1 MTNGITLEEIL
12 EHANLSKAL
21 SRVEANRGAPGVDR
35 MGTDE
40 LRDYISA
47 HPHELTSAI
56 IKGTYRPSPVLRV
69 SIPKEE
75 PGKFRELGIPTVR
88 DRLVQQAIAQV
99 LNRYYD
105 LTFSDRSYGFRPGK
119 SAQDAIM
126 AVTAYAEE
134 GYVWAVDMDLE
145 KFFDKINH
153 SKMVQILSERI
164 SDGRVISLI
173 HRFLRADVQTDKGL
187 ETRDMGAPQGGP
199 LSPILANILLDKLD
213 KELEKR
219 GLRFARYADDMI
231 VLCKSKRAATRVF
244 ESLTRFIEKKLLLRV
259 NRKKSKIVYV
269 GNRELKFLGY
279 GFAPLKGRIIPT
291 VHFRSKAKFKDRIRK
306 ILHRNK
312 GQRLDQFTSE
322 LRTYLS
328 GWSNYFGLAAFLG
341 WASAQRQHDEQRQ
354 HDDIQR
360 VEDGR
365 QDAVRPLEDAG
376 RGGQE
381 LPADVGQAPHQHHPD
396 DARHQR
402 HDQNGSGPDSGGE
415 EAVPGPAGGREFRI
429 IHCCCPLSGRC

>member
-1 MTNGITLEEIL
+1 
-12 EHANLSKAL
+12 
-21 SRVEANRGAPGVDR
+21 
-35 MGTDE
+35 
-40 LRDYISA
+40 
-47 HPHELTSAI
+47 
-56 IKGTYRPSPVLRV
+56 
-69 SIPKEE
+69 
-75 PGKFRELGIPTVR
+75 
-88 DRLVQQAIAQV
+88 
-99 LNRYYD
+99 
-105 LTFSDRSYGFRPGK
+105 
-119 SAQDAIM
+119 M

-173 HRFLRADVQTDKGL
+173 HRFLRADVQTNKGL

-341 WASAQRQHDEQRQ
+341 WARGTDEWIRRR
-354 HDDIQR
+354 IRMIYWKRWKR
-360 VEDGR
+360 VVTKYKALRKLGASKDLAKKGAGSSKSYWRVAGSPVLSSTLTNEYLKRKGWTWL
-365 QDAVRPLEDAG
+365 ALIARPVEWHLT
-376 RGGQE
+376 
-381 LPADVGQAPHQHHPD
+381 
-396 DARHQR
+396 
-402 HDQNGSGPDSGGE
+402 S
-415 EAVPGPAGGREFRI
+415 
-429 IHCCCPLSGRC
+429 C

>member
-164 SDGRVISLI
+164 S
-173 HRFLRADVQTDKGL
+173 
-187 ETRDMGAPQGGP
+187 
-199 LSPILANILLDKLD
+199 
-213 KELEKR
+213 
-219 GLRFARYADDMI
+219 
-231 VLCKSKRAATRVF
+231 
-244 ESLTRFIEKKLLLRV
+244 
-259 NRKKSKIVYV
+259 
-269 GNRELKFLGY
+269 LK
-279 GFAPLKGRIIPT
+279 
-291 VHFRSKAKFKDRIRK
+291 V
-306 ILHRNK
+306 
-312 GQRLDQFTSE
+312 
-322 LRTYLS
+322 
-328 GWSNYFGLAAFLG
+328 
-341 WASAQRQHDEQRQ
+341 
-354 HDDIQR
+354 
-360 VEDGR
+360 V
-365 QDAVRPLEDAG
+365 
-376 RGGQE
+376 
-381 LPADVGQAPHQHHPD
+381 
-396 DARHQR
+396 
-402 HDQNGSGPDSGGE
+402 
-415 EAVPGPAGGREFRI
+415 
-429 IHCCCPLSGRC
+429 

>member
-1 MTNGITLEEIL
+1 M
-12 EHANLSKAL
+12 
-21 SRVEANRGAPGVDR
+21 
-35 MGTDE
+35 
-40 LRDYISA
+40 
-47 HPHELTSAI
+47 
-56 IKGTYRPSPVLRV
+56 
-69 SIPKEE
+69 
-75 PGKFRELGIPTVR
+75 
-88 DRLVQQAIAQV
+88 
-99 LNRYYD
+99 
-105 LTFSDRSYGFRPGK
+105 
-119 SAQDAIM
+119 
-126 AVTAYAEE
+126 
-134 GYVWAVDMDLE
+134 
-145 KFFDKINH
+145 
-153 SKMVQILSERI
+153 QILSERI

-173 HRFLRADVQTDKGL
+173 HRFLRADVQTNKGL

-213 KELEKR
+213 RELEKR

-341 WASAQRQHDEQRQ
+341 WARDTDEWIRRRIRMIYWKRWKRGVTKYKALRKLGASK
-354 HDDIQR
+354 DLAKKGAGSSKSYWR
-360 VEDGR
+360 V
-365 QDAVRPLEDAG
+365 AG
-376 RGGQE
+376 RPVLSTTLTNEYLKRKGWTW
-381 LPADVGQAPHQHHPD
+381 LALI
-396 DARHQR
+396 ARPVEWHLT
-402 HDQNGSGPDSGGE
+402 G
-415 EAVPGPAGGREFRI
+415 
-429 IHCCCPLSGRC
+429 C

>member
-21 SRVEANRGAPGVDR
+21 SRVEANRGVPGVDR

-341 WASAQRQHDEQRQ
+341 WARGTDEWIRRR
-354 HDDIQR
+354 IRMIYWKRWKR
-360 VEDGR
+360 VATKYKALRKLGASKDLAKKGAGSSKSYWRVAGSPVLSTTLTNEYLKRKGWTWL
-365 QDAVRPLEDAG
+365 ALIARPVEWHLTG
-376 RGGQE
+376 
-381 LPADVGQAPHQHHPD
+381 
-396 DARHQR
+396 
-402 HDQNGSGPDSGGE
+402 
-415 EAVPGPAGGREFRI
+415 
-429 IHCCCPLSGRC
+429 C

>member
-173 HRFLRADVQTDKGL
+173 HRFLRADVQTNKGL

-219 GLRFARYADDMI
+219 GLRFARYA
-231 VLCKSKRAATRVF
+231 
-244 ESLTRFIEKKLLLRV
+244 E
-259 NRKKSKIVYV
+259 
-269 GNRELKFLGY
+269 
-279 GFAPLKGRIIPT
+279 
-291 VHFRSKAKFKDRIRK
+291 
-306 ILHRNK
+306 
-312 GQRLDQFTSE
+312 
-322 LRTYLS
+322 
-328 GWSNYFGLAAFLG
+328 
-341 WASAQRQHDEQRQ
+341 
-354 HDDIQR
+354 
-360 VEDGR
+360 
-365 QDAVRPLEDAG
+365 
-376 RGGQE
+376 
-381 LPADVGQAPHQHHPD
+381 
-396 DARHQR
+396 R
-402 HDQNGSGPDSGGE
+402 HDCALQVQEGGHTS
-415 EAVPGPAGGREFRI
+415 V
-429 IHCCCPLSGRC
+429 